1 MTRNKKEGASTIT
14 MQLAGNL
21 YLDRRQLTLTRKA
34 REAITAFQIEQT
46 YTKQEIIEL
55 YANTVNFG
63 RGSYGLRIAAHQYF
77 DKEPKELTTAE
88 CAFLVG
94 LLKKPEYYNKRD
106 NYDDAISRRNLI
118 LSLMLQQNYIPAN
131 KFMESTREEISFMKS
146 SVSKDKALTERRLK
160 NMGIAPHFVET
171 IRQNLHKD
179 RKLGGY
185 DFYSDGLTIYT
196 TLDSRIQRAISKAV
210 DGYMPEIQKTFNAS
224 YS

>member
-1 MTRNKKEGASTIT
+1 

-21 YLDRRQLTLTRKA
+21 YLDRRQMTLTRKI
-34 REAITAFQIEQT
+34 REAATAFQIEQT

-77 DKEPKELTTAE
+77 NKEPKDLTTAE

-94 LLKKPEYYNKRD
+94 LLKKPEFYNKRD
-106 NYDDAISRRNLI
+106 NYDHAIRRRNLI
-118 LSLMLQQNYIPAN
+118 LNLMLSQGYITASQYRS
-131 KFMESTREEISFMKS
+131 STQEEISFMS
-146 SVSKDKALTERRLK
+146 EIALFTASKDTTNNILSPEKRKRI
-160 NMGIAPHFVET
+160 GIAPHFVET
-171 IRQNLHKD
+171 IRQSLHREKNFENI
-179 RKLGGY
+179 

-196 TLDSRIQRAISKAV
+196 TLDSRIQRAINKAV
-210 DGYMPEIQKTFNAS
+210 EEYMPTLQKSFNNS